1 MNIDLLH
8 RLFIYDHVNGVLYWK
23 DSERRHLAGD
33 DVTKNQ
39 SRTKY
44 PMVRVDGVLTYVH
57 IVAWCMYHN
66 TQIPDG
72 FEIDHIDRN
81 TWNFKAENLRAV
93 THSKNQ
99 ENRTDSRNKRGEKG
113 ISFNK
118 LKKKFEV
125 CIRIDGK
132 SHRKC
137 GISTLSDAIK
147 IRDGFM
153 NGTE

>member
-39 SRTKY
+39 
-44 PMVRVDGVLTYVH
+44 
-57 IVAWCMYHN
+57 
-66 TQIPDG
+66 
-72 FEIDHIDRN
+72 
-81 TWNFKAENLRAV
+81 
-93 THSKNQ
+93 
-99 ENRTDSRNKRGEKG
+99 ENRTDSRNKHGEKG
-113 ISFNK
+113 ISFNR

-125 CIRIDGK
+125 CIRINGK

-147 IRDGFM
+147 IRNGFM
-153 NGTE
+153 NSTELV

>member
-1 MNIDLLH
+1 
-8 RLFIYDHVNGVLYWK
+8 
-23 DSERRHLAGD
+23 
-33 DVTKNQ
+33 
-39 SRTKY
+39 
-44 PMVRVDGVLTYVH
+44 
-57 IVAWCMYHN
+57 MYHN

-125 CIRIDGK
+125 CIRINGK